1 MFDRFSFPAADEP
14 GHASVRKLI
23 EAIKA
28 KTETEGLL
36 NLLDEIPQTEKSY
49 FMLTNDEGLVLLYL
63 CQHYF
68 TKSAACCVRLSY
80 CRKKSYERFFSG
92 FQWLSKQ
99 VILTYFL
106 D

>member
-1 MFDRFSFPAADEP
+1 M
-14 GHASVRKLI
+14 RKLI

-49 FMLTNDEGLVLLYL
+49 FMLTNDEGLGLQFS

-68 TKSAACCVRLSY
+68 TKSATCCLRLSY
-80 CRKKSYERFFSG
+80 CRKNPTEFLRWSPVAFKTRHFDLFS
-92 FQWLSKQ
+92 
-99 VILTYFL
+99 
-106 D
+106 